1 MYLGHYAFDGDPTLL
16 EAAYRRLMAMTPT
29 DNLELHVVVVRPD
42 GLDIYDSCPDEAT
55 FTAFTS
61 SSEFADSVAASG
73 LPEPRIT
80 GLGEVVSASVRQPVG

>member
-55 FTAFTS
+55 FTAFRAS
-61 SSEFADSVAASG
+61 DEFAAALAASG
-73 LPEPRIT
+73 MPTPRVNGI
-80 GLGEVVSASVRQPVG
+80 GEIVHAQVREPVG